1 MKFFFIK
8 TDYSKFLFKIITNN
22 QQLNKIIN
30 YRKSR
35 VRRFC

>member
-1 MKFFFIK
+1 MKFLIK
-8 TDYSKFLFKIITNN
+8 KLFRLSFKIITNN

-30 YRKSR
+30 HGKSR